1 MEWVAL
7 AMVIIIVGVLVA
19 GIVGL
24 ASGRADWKGAV
35 RFTAIIGAVFVG
47 AMILVFIFDA
57 VWAEAGFLVAAAL
70 LAVALYLVKRW
81 DNRREARERERFAQG
96 R

>member
-7 AMVIIIVGVLVA
+7 AIVVIIVGVLVA

-24 ASGRADWKGAV
+24 ASGRDNWKAAV
-35 RFTAIIGAVFVG
+35 RFTAVIGAFFVG

-57 VWAEAGFLVAAAL
+57 VWAEAGFLAAAGVLAIGLFL
-70 LAVALYLVKRW
+70 LKRW
-81 DNRREARERERFAQG
+81 DDRRAAQARARLERS
-96 R
+96 